1 MGLSSRPWV
10 MRVWLWISLAYAQVK
25 TPPRTAERHD
35 SCTSL
40 QVHKRNEKETEA
52 G

>member
-10 MRVWLWISLAYAQVK
+10 KRVWLWISVACAQVNA
-25 TPPRTAERHD
+25 PRGTAEKRD

-40 QVHKRNEKETEA
+40 QVHERNEKETEA